1 MARYKLSRKR
11 NRLNAEKDN
20 LWYAEPTSTN
30 NLDTRETCRYV
41 TKHTTLSPFELSMGL
56 DMLFNR
62 LPEMLAQGNTVQAG
76 RLGTFRVE
84 FGSEGVA
91 QPEDFNYHLIR
102 KPRVI
107 FQPSKELQRAVASA
121 MFYELDG
128 VVEGGFGFADI
139 ASYRNWQAGK
149 LNANTK
155 DKEI

>member
-1 MARYKLSRKR
+1 MVCGT
-11 NRLNAEKDN
+11 DFDQQ
-20 LWYAEPTSTN
+20 PG
-30 NLDTRETCRYV
+30 
-41 TKHTTLSPFELSMGL
+41 H
-56 DMLFNR
+56 
-62 LPEMLAQGNTVQAG
+62 AG
-76 RLGTFRVE
+76 DVPVCDKA
-84 FGSEGVA
+84 S
-91 QPEDFNYHLIR
+91 EDFNYHLIR

-128 VVEGGFGFADI
+128 VVEGGLGFADI